1 MKLGIFGGSFDPI
14 HLGHIKIATAAY
26 SQFALDKVIFSP
38 LNSTWDKKENPKASP
53 ENRVKM
59 CRIAIEKYD
68 FFEISCADIE
78 RGGITR
84 SINTVND
91 IITDNKNNCFIY
103 LIIGE
108 DSAYQIN
115 QWNQSKD
122 LLLKAQIIVAPREV
136 KKRGIINESFN
147 LIDIDKIGISSSTI
161 RENIKK
167 NKNWEKYVDPK
178 VFKYIIKNKVYK

>member
-1 MKLGIFGGSFDPI
+1 M
-14 HLGHIKIATAAY
+14 
-26 SQFALDKVIFSP
+26 
-38 LNSTWDKKENPKASP
+38 NN
-53 ENRVKM
+53 
-59 CRIAIEKYD
+59 
-68 FFEISCADIE
+68 
-78 RGGITR
+78 
-84 SINTVND
+84 
-91 IITDNKNNCFIY
+91 IITDNKNNCLIY

-122 LLLKAQIIVAPREV
+122 LLLKAQIIVAPRKV

-167 NKNWEKYVDPK
+167 NKNWEQYVDPN
-178 VFKYIIKNKVYK
+178 VFKYILKNKVYK